1 MAELLAPAG
10 NMEALKAAIACGC
23 DAVYLG
29 MQKFGARAY
38 SENFTNESL
47 AEAVA
52 YAHLRNVK
60 VYVTVNTIVFEQELP
75 AVYAQLDYLNSL
87 GVDAVIVQD
96 LAALRYV
103 AEHFED
109 MEAHCSTQMGIDDVE
124 GARLA
129 KELGAKRVVVAR
141 EASIDTV
148 RAIQQQAQIPVEVFI
163 HGALCVSYSGN
174 CIMSGMT
181 GNRSGNRGRCI
192 GSCRKLYSIFDADS
206 NTLLGKS
213 YILSTKDLNT
223 IEHIGELQDIDSLKI
238 EGRMKEPVYVANVVS
253 RYRDALDHA
262 GAADDALL
270 LNRTFNRSFT
280 RGYLFGEDR
289 KDITN
294 INKPNHNGYFIGT
307 IAGKRKGMY
316 ELRLCETLNQ
326 NDVISI
332 RRQNK
337 CPQEA
342 NHQSSNQQSDDI
354 NLSVARLYDAEGK
367 LINSASSCCFI
378 KLREK
383 LCIGDSVY
391 KTKDRAFEK
400 SLAARL
406 SEPYRRF
413 PLNFAVY
420 AYPGAPLVVDAESE
434 GMSCSYTSPEVLSEA
449 LKQPSTLEAVTKQ
462 LARLND
468 TLFSLGSVD
477 YLDHNAFI
485 PSKMLNTARKELV
498 EALYAEKLARKPRRV
513 RTSYRAYTD
522 EQAGSQTCQYT
533 AEHAHSTA
541 QKQAGALCF
550 PTKPAYLTAAVID
563 AKQYA
568 ACKAEGIETVYYQNI
583 VPRNSNVY
591 DKREGELLIGG
602 LGGIEFYRNS
612 NPFVSDYSLNVVNAT
627 SCFELHKLGA
637 KRVTLSY
644 EMNQQQIK
652 DLIDAYRAR
661 FGGSPALEMIVYGH
675 APLLVTKYCPLKKLE
690 LCGTC
695 KTKHYVIQDD
705 FGSFPLLSHE
715 NCDTTV
721 LNGRVLNLLDEMPH
735 LDGIEAFRLN
745 FTLESAAEIRS
756 IIQQAKAALE
766 GTQTSATFNPKTD
779 TRGYFHAEIL

>member
-60 VYVTVNTIVFEQELP
+60 VYVTVNTIVFEQELA
-75 AVYAQLDYLNSL
+75 AVYEQLNYLNSL

-434 GMSCSYTSPEVLSEA
+434 GISCSYTSPEVLSEA

-591 DKREGELLIGG
+591 DKREG
-602 LGGIEFYRNS
+602 
-612 NPFVSDYSLNVVNAT
+612 
-627 SCFELHKLGA
+627 
-637 KRVTLSY
+637 
-644 EMNQQQIK
+644 
-652 DLIDAYRAR
+652 
-661 FGGSPALEMIVYGH
+661 
-675 APLLVTKYCPLKKLE
+675 
-690 LCGTC
+690 
-695 KTKHYVIQDD
+695 
-705 FGSFPLLSHE
+705 
-715 NCDTTV
+715 
-721 LNGRVLNLLDEMPH
+721 
-735 LDGIEAFRLN
+735 
-745 FTLESAAEIRS
+745 
-756 IIQQAKAALE
+756 
-766 GTQTSATFNPKTD
+766 
-779 TRGYFHAEIL
+779 